1 MTFTWP
7 WALLSLVVIPLI
19 IAVYVW
25 QLRRKRKYAVSYAS
39 LALIREAMPKRSSWR
54 RHLPAALLLA
64 AMAALV
70 FATARPQ
77 AVVSVSRSHTSIML
91 TLDVSRS
98 MCSTDVAPNRLTAAQ
113 NAARK
118 FIDEQPEGTR
128 IGIVAFSGASQVLVP
143 PSTDSDRLRS
153 AIDNLTTGMGTVIG
167 NGLLTSID
175 ALSKVNHD
183 IAPSTVKLSPE
194 QRKRKPFSSK
204 YEPDIIVLLTDGA
217 ATGGV
222 NPIDAARQAADRRVR
237 IYTVGFGT
245 NNPGTLV
252 CTAEQLGASDF
263 GPFGGGGGGFGGGG
277 FRPSFGGGGQGNFLD
292 IDEQT
297 LKSIAKRTGG
307 TYSRAE
313 SASQLVKVFRDL
325 PKRITTQT
333 EHRELSVYLVGVAAL
348 LATAG
353 LGLSL
358 WWNRYP

>member
-7 WALLSLVVIPLI
+7 WALLAFVAVPLVLLT
-19 IAVYVW
+19 YLW
-25 QLRRKRKYAVSYAS
+25 QIRRKRKYAVKYAS
-39 LALIREAMPKRSSWR
+39 LSLIREALPKRSSWW
-54 RHLPAALLLA
+54 RHVPAALLLT
-64 AMAALV
+64 AMLALV
-70 FATARPQ
+70 FAMARPQ
-77 AVVSVSRSHTSIML
+77 AVVAVSRNHTSIML

-128 IGIVAFSGASQVLVP
+128 IGIVAFSGAAQVLVP
-143 PSTDSDRLRS
+143 PTTDGDRLKN
-153 AIDNLTTGMGTVIG
+153 AVDNLTTGMGTVIG
-167 NGLLTSID
+167 NGLLASLD
-175 ALSKVNHD
+175 ALSKVNRD
-183 IAPSTVKLSPE
+183 IAPSTVKLTPADRNR
-194 QRKRKPFSSK
+194 QRFAGK

-263 GPFGGGGGGFGGGG
+263 GPFGGSGGFGGGG
-277 FRPSFGGGGQGNFLD
+277 SFRPSFGGGRGNFLD

-307 TYSRAE
+307 TYNRAS
-313 SASQLVKVFRDL
+313 SASQLIHVFRDL
-325 PKRITTQT
+325 PKRITTQS
-333 EHRELSVYLVGVAAL
+333 EHRELSVYLVGLAAL

>member
-7 WALLSLVVIPLI
+7 WALLALAVIPI
-19 IAVYVW
+19 VIAIYVW
-25 QLRRKRKYAVSYAS
+25 QLRRKRKYAVNFAS
-39 LALIREAMPKRSSWR
+39 LSLIREALPKRSSWR
-54 RHLPAALLLA
+54 RHLPAALLLV

-77 AVVSVSRSHTSIML
+77 AVVDVSTSHTSIML

-113 NAARK
+113 NAAKK
-118 FIDEQPEGTR
+118 FVDEQPEGTR
-128 IGIVAFSGASQVLVP
+128 IGVVAFSGAAQLLVP
-143 PSTDSDRLRS
+143 PTTDGDRLKN
-153 AIDNLTTGMGTVIG
+153 AIDNLTTGMGTLIG

-175 ALSKVNHD
+175 ALSKVNRD
-183 IAPSTVKLSPE
+183 IAPSTVKLSASD
-194 QRKRKPFSSK
+194 RKRAPFASK

-222 NPIDAARQAADRRVR
+222 DPLVAASQAADRRVR

-252 CTAEQLGASDF
+252 CTSEQLGASDF
-263 GPFGGGGGGFGGGG
+263 GPFGGGGGFGGGG
-277 FRPSFGGGGQGNFLD
+277 FRPNFGGGGRGNFLD
-292 IDEQT
+292 IDQQT

-307 TYSRAE
+307 TYNQAE
-313 SASQLVKVFRDL
+313 SADQLVKVFRNL
-325 PKRITTQT
+325 PKRITTQK
-333 EHRELSVYLVGVAAL
+333 EQRELTVYLVAAAAL